1 MTRILQIVPNMHSA
15 GLENLLM
22 NIYRNVD
29 RNKIQFDFL
38 VHYSGKYDFD
48 DEITEMGGKIYHFP
62 VMEDKNIV
70 RYYLELIKF
79 FKQHPEY
86 KVIHGH
92 MPSLGFIYMNAAKK
106 AGVPVRI
113 MHSHNASASNNL
125 KGKVKGIA
133 VKFAKYPSN
142 YLLACSEK
150 AGEFQYGKSEFKVMH
165 NAIDAKKFSYN
176 PKIRDEVRKELG
188 LFDEIAFLHIGR
200 FTKQKNHNFLLDIFD
215 AFLKLEPNSKLF
227 LMGEGEL
234 LQEIRELVINKKL
247 SDKVIFLGVR
257 KDAWRIYQACDMFL
271 LPSLHEGLPVVGIET
286 QAAGLMSI
294 MADTVTTEVDITGL
308 VRFVPLES
316 SAAEW
321 ANEIQAIRKSGIERT
336 DTYEKIVEA
345 GYDMCHEASKIQDMY
360 INLYNQASGG
370 MK

>member
-1 MTRILQIVPNMHSA
+1 
-15 GLENLLM
+15 
-22 NIYRNVD
+22 
-29 RNKIQFDFL
+29 
-38 VHYSGKYDFD
+38 
-48 DEITEMGGKIYHFP
+48 
-62 VMEDKNIV
+62 
-70 RYYLELIKF
+70 
-79 FKQHPEY
+79 
-86 KVIHGH
+86 
-92 MPSLGFIYMNAAKK
+92 
-106 AGVPVRI
+106 
-113 MHSHNASASNNL
+113 
-125 KGKVKGIA
+125 
-133 VKFAKYPSN
+133 
-142 YLLACSEK
+142 
-150 AGEFQYGKSEFKVMH
+150 
-165 NAIDAKKFSYN
+165 
-176 PKIRDEVRKELG
+176 
-188 LFDEIAFLHIGR
+188 
-200 FTKQKNHNFLLDIFD
+200 
-215 AFLKLEPNSKLF
+215 
-227 LMGEGEL
+227 MGEGEL